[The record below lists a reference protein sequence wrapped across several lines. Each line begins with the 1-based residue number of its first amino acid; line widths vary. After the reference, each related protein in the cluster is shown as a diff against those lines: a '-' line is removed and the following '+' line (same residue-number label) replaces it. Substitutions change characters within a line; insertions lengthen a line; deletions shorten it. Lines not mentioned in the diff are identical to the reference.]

1 MNRGGSSDWRPTS
14 PVTDSLLTGTT
25 PAIGCTL
32 AGLHRFN
39 YRKFARHS
47 LPGDTFVLHPDELH
61 DGEPVMKRVPLPHR
75 LHRARLVAGPAGRPA
90 AALHRRRRIPRP
102 APAASHWQ
110 PVAVSGP
117 ATRGVGGRGCAIRPR
132 SGDGLDRRDEGAAAQ
147 RRFPRGRAGR
157 DYIHEF
163 LTQPVSLDE
172 LEQVSGRDR
181 WSLSRDFR
189 ALFGTSPYRY
199 LTLRRLDGVRRLLLG
214 ATRPARCA
222 DRRFR
227 RSESHE
233 PPVQTGLWAFA
244 GALAAAD
251 PPILNHL
258 VCTIV
263 QDASAR
269 HDRDWP

>member
-61 DGEPVMKRVPLPHR
+61 DGEAGNEAGSATASSTSSPPCC
-75 LHRARLVAGPAGRPA
+75 RARW
-90 AALHRRRRIPRP
+90 
-102 APAASHWQ
+102 AASRC
-110 PVAVSGP
+110 PSSTKAYP
-117 ATRGVGGRGCAIRPR
+117 ATRACSEPLAACCSVWTGHSRVGGRGCAIRPC

-199 LTLRRLDGVRRLLLG
+199 LTLRRLDQVRRLLLG
-214 ATRPARCA
+214 AISPSEAALIAGFA
-222 DRRFR
+222 DQ
-227 RSESHE
+227 SHMSR
-233 PPVQTGLWAFA
+233 QFKQAYGLSPGHW
-244 GALAAAD
+244 LRL
-251 PPILNHL
+251 IR
-258 VCTIV
+258 
-263 QDASAR
+263 QS
-269 HDRDWP
+269 